1 MISACPNNA
10 QQNRGI
16 HRKNARSCLDAGKEK
31 SPSHTWQEVI
41 LLAGHAAPRL
51 VSRLSPMQLPASRY
65 LAIVVWT
72 RSRIIYK
79 EEAKVLGA
87 CCCFPKC
94 LCTPSPF
101 YSEHWLVQPC
111 RCWFVAPAMPLSYT
125 FQKVVVPVVTVH
137 IADKPCRCQWSVV
150 EAPLLSVMVWVG
162 FFS

>member
-10 QQNRGI
+10 PQNWRI
-16 HRKNARSCLDAGKEK
+16 RRKNARSCLDAGKEK
-31 SPSHTWQEVI
+31 SPSRTWQEVI

-51 VSRLSPMQLPASRY
+51 VSRLSPMQLPASWY

-72 RSRIIYK
+72 RRRIIYK
-79 EEAKVLGA
+79 EEGKVLRA

-111 RCWFVAPAMPLSYT
+111 RCWFMALSYT
-125 FQKVVVPVVTVH
+125 FQKVVVPVVTAH
-137 IADKPCRCQWSVV
+137 IADKPCRLQWSVV
-150 EAPLLSVMVWVG
+150 EAPLLSVMVWTG
-162 FFS
+162 IFS